1 MPMHGGKTSQQTR
14 ILVVED
20 EAHLAIGIRYN
31 LEAEGFDVTVVEDG
45 RSALEVVDKNPR
57 QIDIV
62 ILDLMLPG
70 MSGYAVCETLRA
82 NGEDMP
88 ILILSARTLP
98 EDRKRGFDV
107 GADQYMMKPFDLD
120 EFISRVKNLLAARNR
135 RDQARQREVPETL
148 KYYEF
153 RDVKIDFEAF
163 QVTCGDKPIRL
174 TQLEAKLLRYFC
186 ENEGRIIPRNELLTE
201 VWQMSPNITT
211 RAPDQFI
218 LRMRKLFER
227 DPSNPQHFI
236 TIRDAG
242 YQFLAKEASSHVK
255 AAEADDAASEET
267 SSE

>member
-1 MPMHGGKTSQQTR
+1 MHGGKSKEQTR

-45 RSALEVVDKNPR
+45 RSALEVVEKSPR
-57 QIDIV
+57 QIDLV

-70 MSGYAVCETLRA
+70 MSGYAVCETIRA

-88 ILILSARTLP
+88 ILILSARTLS

-135 RDQARQREVPETL
+135 REQSRSREEPEAMRQ
-148 KYYEF
+148 YEF
-153 RDVKIDFEAF
+153 SNVKIDFDSF
-163 QVTCGDKPIRL
+163 QVSIGDKTVRL

-186 ENEGRIIPRNELLTE
+186 QNEGRIIPRNELLTE
-201 VWQMSPNITT
+201 VWEMSPNIIT

-218 LRMRKLFER
+218 LRLRKLFER

-242 YQFLAKEASSHVK
+242 YQFLASGTPEGEQS
-255 AAEADDAASEET
+255 AEAEET
-267 SSE
+267 LPEEPSTD

>member
-1 MPMHGGKTSQQTR
+1 MHGGKAKEQTR

-31 LEAEGFDVTVVEDG
+31 LEAEGFEVTVVEDG
-45 RSALEVVDKNPR
+45 RSALEVVEKNPR
-57 QIDIV
+57 QIDLV

-70 MSGYAVCETLRA
+70 MSGYAVCETIRA

-88 ILILSARTLP
+88 ILILSARTLS

-135 RDQARQREVPETL
+135 RDQQRHQEEPAAMHVFQFDAA
-148 KYYEF
+148 KGA
-153 RDVKIDFEAF
+153 VKIDFDSF
-163 QVTCGDKPIRL
+163 QVSIGDKTVRL

-186 ENEGRIIPRNELLTE
+186 QNEGRIIPRNELLTE
-201 VWQMSPNITT
+201 VWEMSPNIIT

-218 LRMRKLFER
+218 LRLRKLFEP
-227 DPSNPQHFI
+227 DPSNPHHFI

-242 YQFLAKEASSHVK
+242 YQFLASGTPVEDPPEEAAPEEP
-255 AAEADDAASEET
+255 AAE
-267 SSE
+267 

>member
-1 MPMHGGKTSQQTR
+1 MHGGKSNQQTR

-45 RSALEVVDKNPR
+45 RSALEVVEQNPR
-57 QIDIV
+57 QIDLV

-70 MSGYAVCETLRA
+70 MSGYAVCETIRA

-88 ILILSARTLP
+88 ILILSARTLS

-135 RDQARQREVPETL
+135 REQARHREEPEPM
-148 KYYEF
+148 KQFEF

-163 QVTCGDKPIRL
+163 QVTAGDKTIRL

-186 ENEGRIIPRNELLTE
+186 QNEGRIIPRNELLTE
-201 VWQMSPNITT
+201 VWEMSPNIVT

-242 YQFLAKEASSHVK
+242 YQFLSKGP
-255 AAEADDAASEET
+255 AAEQEEPAAAEEAPP
-267 SSE
+267 EEPAAE